1 VVAIDTTEAREWA
14 SSVILGPDYQLT
26 KNFGFDA
33 LRAGQRL
40 LGTSS

>member
-1 VVAIDTTEAREWA
+1 MGEL
-14 SSVILGPDYQLT
+14 VILAPRYQLT

-40 LGTSS
+40 PGTAA